1 MLYVSIPYNNIYL
14 RVVKIR
20 KKKEPRRVPFSYS
33 LSKVNKERSTP
44 SVLESG

>member
-1 MLYVSIPYNNIYL
+1 MYLFLIIIYL
-14 RVVKIR
+14 RVIKIR
-20 KKKEPRRVPFSYS
+20 KKEPRRVPFSYS

>member
-1 MLYVSIPYNNIYL
+1 MYLFLIIIYIYL